1 MELLTITS
9 TIFVTAASLAVGT
22 GIGYL
27 VVRAAT
33 ALLERLFMT
42 ASRGANVV
50 AFAARP
56 ARGVKALGRAA

>member
-9 TIFVTAASLAVGT
+9 TIFVAAASLAVGT

-27 VVRAAT
+27 AVHAAT

-42 ASRGANVV
+42 ASTGATIVQ
-50 AFAARP
+50 FAARP
-56 ARGVKALGRAA
+56 ERAPKALGRAA

>member
-9 TIFVTAASLAVGT
+9 TIIVAAASLAVGT

-27 VVRAAT
+27 AVHAAT

-42 ASRGANVV
+42 ASTGATVV
-50 AFAARP
+50 PFAARP
-56 ARGVKALGRAA
+56 ARGVKALSRAA